1 MTPRR
6 STDDQT
12 PPDETT
18 GTSGDGSAVTAA
30 DEAAQTDTIEAL
42 GQVEDATPDN
52 VASPQENADL
62 AHSDETAPASTRTD
76 ATDTGVPM
84 LPGSPD
90 EPVGPEDALGDG
102 PKRGNYAGRVGPSG
116 YEPTY
121 TERIPDAKPGEP
133 HTRLVAQRP
142 KVEEI
147 GDVEGE
153 KGGVTTSSD
162 DTPTGS

>member
-1 MTPRR
+1 MTPR
-6 STDDQT
+6 SKADEQ
-12 PPDETT
+12 PDET
-18 GTSGDGSAVTAA
+18 AREA
-30 DEAAQTDTIEAL
+30 DMATQTDQAEAL
-42 GQVEDATPDN
+42 SQVDDATPPG
-52 VASPQENADL
+52 VASPEENAAL
-62 AHSDETAPASTRTD
+62 THSDETAPASTRTD
-76 ATDTGVPM
+76 ATDAGVPM

-142 KVEEI
+142 KADDV